1 MYIYLTQVIQAEAM
15 MYGYRGWRRQW
26 GGDRRC
32 GGALLWQMNDCWP
45 GISWAIVDYYLRPKP
60 AYYAVAR
67 TLKPLAIGVQREHR
81 DWSVTHAE
89 PPKISKYSLWIASSL
104 LKDVSGKVE
113 LRFISVQ
120 TGLEVRERKVW
131 DDVRIQANGTTE
143 IILDNIIDH
152 TVYPEAHVLAARLW
166 VDNDII
172 ARDVDWPQPFKYLDL
187 SERGLEVNKTSE
199 SDNLQTVRVSSRKP
213 VKCLVF
219 EEQDGVRV
227 SDSAMDIVPG
237 DEQIITFKGL
247 IGGTLKYKHLGQ

>member
-1 MYIYLTQVIQAEAM
+1 MIQAEAM

-26 GGDRRC
+26 GDERRC

-67 TLKPLAIGVQREHR
+67 VLRPLAIGVQREHH

-89 PPKISKYSLWIASSL
+89 PPKTSKYSLWIASSL
-104 LKDVSGKVE
+104 LKGVSGKVE
-113 LRFISVQ
+113 LRFVSVQ
-120 TGLEVRERKVW
+120 TGLEIRERRLW
-131 DDVRIQANGTTE
+131 DDVRIQANGTTD
-143 IILDNIIDH
+143 IIIADIIDH
-152 TVYPEAHVLAARLW
+152 MVYPEAHVLAARLW
-166 VDNDII
+166 VDNDIV

-187 SERGLEVNKTSE
+187 SERGLDVKVSESE
-199 SDNLQTVRVSSRKP
+199 SDDLQKLRVSTRKP

-219 EEQDGVRV
+219 EERDGVRV

-237 DEQIITFKGL
+237 DEQTVTVRELHGDS
-247 IGGTLKYKHLGQ
+247 LKYKYLGQP